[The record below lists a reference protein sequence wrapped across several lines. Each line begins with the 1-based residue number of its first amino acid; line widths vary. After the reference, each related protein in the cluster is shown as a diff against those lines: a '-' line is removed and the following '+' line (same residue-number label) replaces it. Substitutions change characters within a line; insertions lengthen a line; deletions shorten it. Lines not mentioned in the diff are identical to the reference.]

1 VRAMTCLLH
10 FYCKKNYSS
19 VILHI
24 ACYETCQKAS
34 SSTCHYLCCFR
45 NTFSVG
51 SWMILTERTLKNCM
65 CVCVCVCVRIDG
77 VEYLSAG
84 SRAWF
89 IFLCCIDC
97 CVYKETPAFIH
108 ETELPQPP
116 THTHTHT
123 HTHTLS

>member
-65 CVCVCVCVRIDG
+65 CVCVCVSGLMVLNICQQAGELDLYSCV
-77 VEYLSAG
+77 VLTAV
-84 SRAWF
+84 F
-89 IFLCCIDC
+89 IRKLQHLFMKLN
-97 CVYKETPAFIH
+97 FH
-108 ETELPQPP
+108 SLL
-116 THTHTHT
+116 HTHTHT
-123 HTHTLS
+123 NFYSS